1 MPDTLVFALRGLFG
15 IAVLLSLAVLFSS
28 DRRNINWRLVAI
40 GVGLQLIFA
49 LLVLKTTP
57 GQVLF
62 EGIGAAFAGLLAFTF
77 AGSEFIFGPLGMDPE
92 QDGAFGF
99 VFAFQV
105 LPTIVFFG
113 SLMAVLYYV
122 RLIQPV
128 VKGLGRFMAK
138 AMNISGAES
147 LSVAG
152 NVFIGQTEAPLLVKH
167 YIPGMTRSELM
178 TLMTGGMASIA
189 GGVLASYILFLG
201 GDDPAARAVYA
212 SHLLSAS
219 IMSAPAAIVMA
230 KILIP
235 ETGQPETYGD
245 VEIEV
250 KQDDANILEAAASGA
265 AEGLKLALN
274 VGAMLLAFI
283 ALIAMINFLLQWVG
297 NPSLLGFEP
306 YDLNTLI
313 ENISNGQF
321 EALSLEAILG
331 TLFAPLAWAIG
342 VETADIFQFGRL
354 LGEKVV
360 VNEFVAY
367 VSLSQLEGV
376 ISERSFII
384 GTYAL
389 CGFAN
394 FSSIAIQIG
403 GIGGIAPERK
413 ADVALLGV
421 QAVIGG
427 ALASWM
433 TATIAGGLIA

>member
-1 MPDTLVFALRGLFG
+1 
-15 IAVLLSLAVLFSS
+15 
-28 DRRNINWRLVAI
+28 
-40 GVGLQLIFA
+40 
-49 LLVLKTTP
+49 
-57 GQVLF
+57 
-62 EGIGAAFAGLLAFTF
+62 
-77 AGSEFIFGPLGMDPE
+77 
-92 QDGAFGF
+92 
-99 VFAFQV
+99 
-105 LPTIVFFG
+105 
-113 SLMAVLYYV
+113 
-122 RLIQPV
+122 
-128 VKGLGRFMAK
+128 
-138 AMNISGAES
+138 
-147 LSVAG
+147 
-152 NVFIGQTEAPLLVKH
+152 
-167 YIPGMTRSELM
+167 
-178 TLMTGGMASIA
+178 
-189 GGVLASYILFLG
+189 
-201 GDDPAARAVYA
+201 
-212 SHLLSAS
+212 
-219 IMSAPAAIVMA
+219 VMA

-250 KQDDANILEAAASGA
+250 EQDDANILEAAASGA

-306 YDLNTLI
+306 YNLNALI
-313 ENISNGQF
+313 ENVSNGQF
-321 EALSLEAILG
+321 EALSMEAILG
-331 TLFAPLAWAIG
+331 TLFAPIAWAMG

-433 TATIAGGLIA
+433 TATIAGVLIA

>member
-1 MPDTLVFALRGLFG
+1 MPDILVFALRGLFG
-15 IAVLLSLAVLFSS
+15 IAVLLGLAVLFSS

-62 EGIGAAFAGLLAFTF
+62 EGVGAAFAGLLAFTF

-92 QDGAFGF
+92 QEGSFGF

-122 RLIQPV
+122 RLIQPL
-128 VKGLGRFMAK
+128 VKGLGRLMAK
-138 AMNISGAES
+138 ALNISGAES

-250 KQDDANILEAAASGA
+250 EQDDANILEAAASGA

-283 ALIAMINFLLQWVG
+283 ALIAMINFLLQCVG

-306 YDLNTLI
+306 YNLNALI
-313 ENISNGQF
+313 ENVSNGQF
-321 EALSLEAILG
+321 EALSMEAILG
-331 TLFAPLAWAIG
+331 TLFAPIAWAMG

-433 TATIAGGLIA
+433 TATIAGVLIA

>member
-1 MPDTLVFALRGLFG
+1 
-15 IAVLLSLAVLFSS
+15 VLFSS

-62 EGIGAAFAGLLAFTF
+62 EGVGAAFAGLLAFTF

-92 QDGAFGF
+92 QEGSFGF

-122 RLIQPV
+122 RLIQPL
-128 VKGLGRFMAK
+128 VKGLGRLMAK
-138 AMNISGAES
+138 ALNISGAES

-250 KQDDANILEAAASGA
+250 EQDDANILEAAASGA

-306 YDLNTLI
+306 YNLNALI
-313 ENISNGQF
+313 ENVSNGQF
-321 EALSLEAILG
+321 EALSMEAILG
-331 TLFAPLAWAIG
+331 TLFAPIAWAMG

-433 TATIAGGLIA
+433 TATIAGVLIA